1 MEILHLK
8 TVSNENSIG
17 FFDSGVGGLTIFQE
31 VVKQLPHE
39 NLVYLGDTA
48 NFPYGNKSPEDIL
61 RFSQENADFLLSKN
75 IKLLVI
81 PCYTASS
88 HAYESLQRTLSIPVI
103 TVAKSGIEQL
113 AVSTQTNSVAIL
125 GTTRTIESGF
135 LQTQLLA
142 INPLLQIQAIA
153 CPLFASFV
161 EEGLHNHPILR
172 QIAKHYLAPLK
183 KAAVDCA
190 LLACTHYSFLTPI
203 IQETLGPNVQLISPA
218 SYCAKEITNFLDKAK
233 MLNPSRETPKH
244 TFYVTAHSPNFH
256 DQAKIFIPNMTASVF
271 KTVSV
276 KN

>member
-1 MEILHLK
+1 MSSD
-8 TVSNENSIG
+8 VGYSSIG

-31 VVKQLPHE
+31 VAKQLPHE
-39 NLVYLGDTA
+39 NLLYLGDTA

-61 RFSQENADFLLSKN
+61 RFSQINADFLLSKN

-81 PCYTASS
+81 SCYTASS
-88 HAYESLQRTLSIPVI
+88 HAYELLRSTLSIPVI

-113 AVSTQTNSVAIL
+113 AASTQTNSVALL

-142 INPLLQIQAIA
+142 INPLLQIHGIA

-172 QIAKHYLAPLK
+172 QIAEHYLAPLK

-190 LLACTHYSFLTPI
+190 LLACTHYPFLAPI
-203 IQETLGPNVQLISPA
+203 IQETLGPDVQLISPA
-218 SYCAKEITNFLDKAK
+218 TICAQEIKNVLDKSN
-233 MLNPSRETPKH
+233 MLNPSKEVPTH
-244 TFYVTAHSPNFH
+244 QFYTSSHSPTFH
-256 DQAKIFIPNMTASVF
+256 RLYTQVNVLLKQFL
-271 KTVSV
+271 
-276 KN
+276 